1 MSNNKVLLQVS
12 FLAEVN
18 KEDLKEIE
26 KGFQKYGAEIVAKEF
41 PEMENIGNFH
51 IKEATDN

>member
-1 MSNNKVLLQVS
+1 MSNEKKLLKIS
-12 FLAEVN
+12 FLAEAN

-51 IKEATDN
+51 IEEATNT